1 MKTPPFKKGQH
12 IWLEAKNLNLPYNKK
27 ISSKREGPF
36 EIQEVMGPVTYK
48 LKLPTRW
55 QNHNVFHAALLT
67 PYLETETH
75 GPNHTNPPPDLVE
88 GNPEW
93 EVESILSHQRQG
105 HGYQYLMHWK
115 GYGSADN
122 SWEPAGNLKNAQET
136 INLYKQ
142 CHGLL

>member
-1 MKTPPFKKGQH
+1 MKTPPFKKGQCV
-12 IWLEAKNLNLPYNKK
+12 WLEAKNLNLPYNKK

-48 LKLPTRW
+48 LKLLTRW

-93 EVESILSHQRQG
+93 EVESILSHRRRG
-105 HGYQYLMHWK
+105 HGYQYLVHWQ
-115 GYGSADN
+115 GYGSADD

-136 INLYKQ
+136 INQYKQ
-142 CHGLL
+142 RHGLL